1 MHLYNYINKIIKL
14 FEDKNVTP
22 SNFSHNDEL
31 EQIIKP
37 ETESELEPELEQ
49 ISELEF
55 KLKSSFEENIPEIV
69 KKRRQKRLDEES

>member
-1 MHLYNYINKIIKL
+1 MHLYSYINKIIKL

>member
-69 KKRRQKRLDEES
+69 KKRRLKKR